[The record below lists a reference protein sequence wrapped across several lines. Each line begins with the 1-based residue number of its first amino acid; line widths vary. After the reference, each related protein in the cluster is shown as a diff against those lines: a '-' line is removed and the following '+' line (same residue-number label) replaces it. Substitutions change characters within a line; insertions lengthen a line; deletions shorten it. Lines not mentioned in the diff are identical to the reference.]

1 MCSRLSY
8 SAHKQW
14 FFLNNG
20 SQLNQGVLLKTVY
33 IPVLSFVRAVA
44 LWASWS
50 YAPLTCKT
58 LQNFLFVWIVKQ
70 HDSKQQFGYSIT
82 IHLKL
87 IIRPFWYWKKSRTVT
102 SATVASIQ
110 WSRILAKWTFLLIW
124 LPHCTKLQWA
134 FEFFSFLVKV
144 GQSFSAFGGC

>member
-20 SQLNQGVLLKTVY
+20 SQLNQGVRLKAVY
-33 IPVLSFVRAVA
+33 IPVFC
-44 LWASWS
+44 
-50 YAPLTCKT
+50 TCGSLVSLVVVCT
-58 LQNFLFVWIVKQ
+58 TDLQDFAKFPIVWIVKQ

-110 WSRILAKWTFLLIW
+110 WSGILAKSSFLLIW

-144 GQSFSAFGGC
+144 GQSFSAFGGS

>member
-20 SQLNQGVLLKTVY
+20 SQLNQGVRLKAVY
-33 IPVLSFVRAVA
+33 IPVFC
-44 LWASWS
+44 
-50 YAPLTCKT
+50 TCGSLVSLVVVCT
-58 LQNFLFVWIVKQ
+58 TDLQDFAKFPIVWIVKQ
-70 HDSKQQFGYSIT
+70 HDSKQQFGYAIT

-110 WSRILAKWTFLLIW
+110 WSGILAKWSFLLIW

-144 GQSFSAFGGC
+144 GQSFSAFGGS